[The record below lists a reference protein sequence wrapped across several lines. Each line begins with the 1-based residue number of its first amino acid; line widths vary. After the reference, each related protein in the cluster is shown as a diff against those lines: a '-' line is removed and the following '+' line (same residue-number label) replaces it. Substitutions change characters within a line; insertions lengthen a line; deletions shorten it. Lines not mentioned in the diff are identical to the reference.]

1 MRASGLARRAGVG
14 ALLLGLTLAGVGHAE
29 RSRYDELKKVI
40 DRNTGFAHMTRGM
53 NKYTVIAL
61 RECVTGKDVPVL
73 TQLLRDR
80 DHVTQLT
87 AASVLVDMGEE
98 GTRALRQGLATARE
112 AKDVRTRSLIEDAL
126 REANSPT
133 RIAIKDYRLDAQ
145 ERKRIRGCAKRP

>member
-1 MRASGLARRAGVG
+1 MQVPGPARLAAVG
-14 ALLLGLTLAGVGHAE
+14 ALLLGVTLAGVGHAE

-61 RECVTGKDVPVL
+61 RECVTEKDLPVL
-73 TQLLRDR
+73 TQLLQDR

-87 AASVLVDMGEE
+87 AANVLADMGEA
-98 GTRALRQGLATARE
+98 GTRALREGLAKARE
-112 AKDVRTRSLIEDAL
+112 AQDVGTRLMIEEAL
-126 REANSPT
+126 RDADAPT
-133 RIAIKDYRLDAQ
+133 RIAIKDYRLDER